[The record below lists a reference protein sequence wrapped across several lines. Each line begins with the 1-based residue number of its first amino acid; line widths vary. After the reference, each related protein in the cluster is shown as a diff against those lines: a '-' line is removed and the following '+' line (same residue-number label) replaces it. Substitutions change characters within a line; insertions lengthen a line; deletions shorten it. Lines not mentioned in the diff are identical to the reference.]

1 MAIDRAHAFFP
12 YASKGRPESDCTHLG
27 RTTVYINVLLQIC
40 LNFPTLRYNIAQRDL
55 GHLDSADYHIDY
67 YMSDIRSDEYEV
79 VNALGCLDERH
90 ALQKMGAKSCKV
102 SGTSHFS
109 DISSGAW
116 CAETSPPKEKLS
128 YFIYIS
134 RL

>member
-1 MAIDRAHAFFP
+1 MCSFHTHQ
-12 YASKGRPESDCTHLG
+12 KGRPESDCTHLG

-79 VNALGCLDERH
+79 VNALD
-90 ALQKMGAKSCKV
+90 ALMKDMHFRRWELNPAKSRGPV
-102 SGTSHFS
+102 TSVTFPVVHGVLKHPLQRKS
-109 DISSGAW
+109 
-116 CAETSPPKEKLS
+116 
-128 YFIYIS
+128 
-134 RL
+134 